1 MNYGIASAI
10 VALAMLTCG
19 CSAPPKPTS
28 TGVLDRSLDSGNW
41 PWPSAETAT
50 VECWGD
56 GTPGKSHHFSVLVK
70 SRRMAPARMVINM
83 LSPKMRVEENVFD
96 FPSTLYQ
103 EARRIC
109 GETRERH
116 LGSEDES

>member
-1 MNYGIASAI
+1 MNYWIASA
-10 VALAMLTCG
+10 VVTLTMLTWG

-56 GTPGKSHHFSVLVK
+56 GTPGESHHFSVLVK

-83 LSPKMRVEENVFD
+83 LSPNMRVEENVFD
-96 FPSTLYQ
+96 FPPTLYV

-116 LGSEDES
+116 LGSEEES

>member
-1 MNYGIASAI
+1 
-10 VALAMLTCG
+10 
-19 CSAPPKPTS
+19 
-28 TGVLDRSLDSGNW
+28 
-41 PWPSAETAT
+41 
-50 VECWGD
+50 
-56 GTPGKSHHFSVLVK
+56 
-70 SRRMAPARMVINM
+70 MAPARMVIDM

-96 FPSTLYQ
+96 FPPTLYV

>member
-1 MNYGIASAI
+1 MNHRI
-10 VALAMLTCG
+10 ALAVATLTMLALG
-19 CSAPPKPTS
+19 CSAPPKPAS

-56 GTPGKSHHFSVLVK
+56 GTPGKSHHFSVMAEG
-70 SRRMAPARMVINM
+70 RRMAPARMVINM
-83 LSPKMRVEENVFD
+83 LSPDMRVEGDVFD
-96 FPSTLYQ
+96 FPPTLYV